1 MLWSVAAPFFKAA
14 NLSQTR
20 WIADFVASE
29 QHQFRK
35 IAIPSAAAGP
45 SWHDRAGRATPLK
58 IWHGYWK
65 TARAALEGAE
75 GVITVFPPLA
85 VTAAL
90 QRKLRRRSGVP
101 IVAWCFNLGKL
112 VGGLKQKAARFA
124 LRDVE
129 IFVVHSSGEVPLI
142 ADYLGI
148 PQERVRFVPLQRA
161 PIAVVAEEEREAPFV
176 VSMGSAN
183 RDYATLVEAARI
195 TGLPVTIVASPRSM
209 EGLSLPE
216 NVSVLSGLSGAD
228 CRVLAQRARFSVV
241 PLANVATAS
250 GQVTVIEAQRMA
262 RAVIATRSIGTVDYI
277 DDGVTGIMVPPGDAQ
292 ALAAKMQALW
302 DDQATRTRIAK
313 EGADFADRYLSDE
326 AAGSALG
333 EILDELA
340 ARRVR
345 PI

>member
-14 NLSQTR
+14 NLGQSR
-20 WIADFVASE
+20 WIADFVAGE

-35 IAIPSAAAGP
+35 IAVPGAAVGP
-45 SWHDRAGRATPLK
+45 SWHDRARRTTPLK
-58 IWHGYWK
+58 TWRGYWQ

-90 QRKLRRRSGVP
+90 QRKLRRRTDVP

-142 ADYLGI
+142 ANYLGV

-161 PIAVVAEEEREAPFV
+161 PIAIVAEEDREAPFI

-216 NVSVLSGLSGAD
+216 NVSILSGLSGAE

-241 PLANVATAS
+241 PLANVAAAS

-277 DDGVTGIMVPPGDAQ
+277 DDGVTGILVPPGDAQ
-292 ALAAKMQALW
+292 ALAAQMQALW
-302 DDQATRTRIAK
+302 QDQATRARIA
-313 EGADFADRYLSDE
+313 ENGAGFADRHLSDE
-326 AAGSALG
+326 AAGRALG
-333 EILDELA
+333 EILDELS
-340 ARRVR
+340 ARRG
-345 PI
+345 

>member
-14 NLSQTR
+14 NLDQTR
-20 WIADFVASE
+20 WINDFIPGA

-35 IAIPSAAAGP
+35 IAVTSAASGP
-45 SWHDRAGRATPLK
+45 SWHDRAGRATPLAT
-58 IWHGYWK
+58 WRGYWK
-65 TARAALEGAE
+65 TAAAALDGAE

-90 QRKLRRRSGVP
+90 QRKLRRRTGVP

-112 VGGLKQKAARFA
+112 VGGFKQKAARFA

-129 IFVVHSSGEVPLI
+129 MFVVHSSGEVPLI
-142 ADYLGI
+142 ANYLGI
-148 PQERVRFVPLQRA
+148 PEERVRFVPLQRA
-161 PIAVVAEEEREAPFV
+161 PIAIVAEEEREAPFI

-241 PLANVATAS
+241 PLANVAAAS

-262 RAVIATRSIGTVDYI
+262 RAVIATRSVGTVDYI
-277 DDGVTGIMVPPGDAQ
+277 EDGVTGILVPPGDAQ
-292 ALAAKMQALW
+292 ALAAQMQALW
-302 DDQATRTRIAK
+302 EDQATRARIAQG
-313 EGADFADRYLSDE
+313 GAGFADRYLSDE
-326 AAGSALG
+326 AAGRALG
-333 EILDELA
+333 QILEELGS
-340 ARRVR
+340 RRA
-345 PI
+345 